1 MVAGLLAILL
11 LALSLVAA
19 RELAAHSLQTDS
31 GHDGG
36 ACFLCLLA
44 HGKLDQAAPT
54 QVPVRWIAQ
63 PFEIVPAAWPTG
75 FCSLAFELPPGRGP
89 PAGLPSLPQ
98 AER

>member
-1 MVAGLLAILL
+1 MVAGLLAMLL

-19 RELAAHSLQTDS
+19 RELAAHSLQADS

-54 QVPVRWIAQ
+54 QLPGRWISQ
-63 PFEIVPAAWPTG
+63 PLARIAAPRETG
-75 FCSLAFELPPGRGP
+75 FCSLTIELPPGRGP
-89 PAGLPSLPQ
+89 PAALSSRPQ
-98 AER
+98 VES